1 MIRSA
6 FVQQTFIFF
15 PFYVCIVLQ
24 TEASIA
30 LSKILSP
37 AGKLVT
43 DDLTC
48 INGLLVYVLIIG
60 NELCCITWI
69 GYGFCI

>member
-1 MIRSA
+1 MEHV
-6 FVQQTFIFF
+6 FVIF
-15 PFYVCIVLQ
+15 LQ